1 MEQKKIAAAFVGHF
15 VSLGAHV
22 IGARTVESILQ
33 IYAPKFTRGLKA
45 EFYGNVSHGKNQI
58 YLNLLCIIFF
68 FIRFAVMIANGT
80 RKVNEVYIK
89 KTFIN
94 IKLGGLSR
102 RRY

>member
-68 FIRFAVMIANGT
+68 F
-80 RKVNEVYIK
+80 Y
-89 KTFIN
+89 
-94 IKLGGLSR
+94 
-102 RRY
+102 

>member
-45 EFYGNVSHGKNQI
+45 EFYGNVS
-58 YLNLLCIIFF
+58 
-68 FIRFAVMIANGT
+68 
-80 RKVNEVYIK
+80 RK
-89 KTFIN
+89 F
-94 IKLGGLSR
+94 
-102 RRY
+102 

>member
-45 EFYGNVSHGKNQI
+45 EFYGSVSDSNI
-58 YLNLLCIIFF
+58 VNTFCYLIFLFNLVCVPRWCQRLVI
-68 FIRFAVMIANGT
+68 VTIA
-80 RKVNEVYIK
+80 
-89 KTFIN
+89 
-94 IKLGGLSR
+94 L
-102 RRY
+102 

>member
-45 EFYGNVSHGKNQI
+45 EFYGSVSHLIIVACDTLSFLSNLKHSSFCHFIVNAVI
-58 YLNLLCIIFF
+58 SSITLKDCYRKLNAIT
-68 FIRFAVMIANGT
+68 N
-80 RKVNEVYIK
+80 KS
-89 KTFIN
+89 KTI
-94 IKLGGLSR
+94 
-102 RRY
+102 